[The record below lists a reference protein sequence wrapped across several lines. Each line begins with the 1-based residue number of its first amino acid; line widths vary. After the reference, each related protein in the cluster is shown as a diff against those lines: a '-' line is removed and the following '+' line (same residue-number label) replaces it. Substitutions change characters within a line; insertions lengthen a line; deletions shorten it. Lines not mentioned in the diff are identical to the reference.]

1 MPNVTSWTE
10 VEVNILIQTW
20 AEVEAKYPLL
30 RCPRGSVT
38 LHSKMYALY
47 SKRCPF
53 VRSSTA
59 VNRMKNHM
67 RIFILFV
74 HKFDESSRQRG
85 ERLWFDYNPKERR
98 ANAPMRLRGLATTV
112 NQKSYARLMTMERAQ
127 RWLVGSSEENQ
138 QGDDGML
145 RSETRLMPPVS
156 AGRASIGDELSLSS
170 EVSTPCTEQD
180 CHILLENVM
189 KLQDEKM
196 RQAVSKLRADVADEV
211 QRSSEMLLSI
221 IRNQFEDAESSGD
234 VAFVT
239 KVLDMQTQ
247 QIQERFD
254 QFQEKQ
260 TRQDAA
266 HRALIGEH
274 GKNRQ
279 NLHAKMYALYSQRIA
294 YDKERLEDGGRLW
307 FDLSFRERHQRRGL
321 VPRRPRGLAT
331 SLNKEAYT
339 KLLKMERAQRW
350 LAGNSL
356 AKMEEE
362 HQETRGEQLKS
373 SFISPVQ
380 PGLDSERRVGSFGV
394 SNMGD
399 FYPLPEAVVDQEDAM
414 EEKSHS
420 QVQDRSDT
428 STCSLYS
435 EDEDSLRSSTPESLI
450 RVQDTKEVKT
460 DAGLR
465 PSLKHRDCKLLL
477 ERMMA
482 FQNRTKRRAVAKL
495 RAGIESE
502 IQRNSEMLLSIVSSQ
517 SEDPESRKDVAF
529 LTKVLSMQ
537 RQQVQD
543 RFDQFE
549 AERIHEEALLKGD
562 DEAN

>member
-112 NQKSYARLMTMERAQ
+112 SQKSYARLMTMERAQ
-127 RWLVGSSEENQ
+127 RWLVGSSEESQ

-156 AGRASIGDELSLSS
+156 AGRASTGDELSLSS
-170 EVSTPCTEQD
+170 EVSTPCTEQGVDKGESHTFVEAPRHSRSSSYSPSSSFDEESEMSASSIPKMANPREKFRKLELPEHRD

-266 HRALIGEH
+266 HRALIG
-274 GKNRQ
+274 
-279 NLHAKMYALYSQRIA
+279 
-294 YDKERLEDGGRLW
+294 
-307 FDLSFRERHQRRGL
+307 
-321 VPRRPRGLAT
+321 
-331 SLNKEAYT
+331 
-339 KLLKMERAQRW
+339 
-350 LAGNSL
+350 
-356 AKMEEE
+356 
-362 HQETRGEQLKS
+362 
-373 SFISPVQ
+373 
-380 PGLDSERRVGSFGV
+380 
-394 SNMGD
+394 
-399 FYPLPEAVVDQEDAM
+399 
-414 EEKSHS
+414 
-420 QVQDRSDT
+420 
-428 STCSLYS
+428 
-435 EDEDSLRSSTPESLI
+435 
-450 RVQDTKEVKT
+450 
-460 DAGLR
+460 
-465 PSLKHRDCKLLL
+465 
-477 ERMMA
+477 
-482 FQNRTKRRAVAKL
+482 
-495 RAGIESE
+495 
-502 IQRNSEMLLSIVSSQ
+502 
-517 SEDPESRKDVAF
+517 
-529 LTKVLSMQ
+529 
-537 RQQVQD
+537 
-543 RFDQFE
+543 
-549 AERIHEEALLKGD
+549 
-562 DEAN
+562 

>member
-10 VEVNILIQTW
+10 TEITAIIDSW
-20 AEVEAKYPLL
+20 SEVETKHPLL
-30 RCPRGSVT
+30 
-38 LHSKMYALY
+38 
-47 SKRCPF
+47 
-53 VRSSTA
+53 SS
-59 VNRMKNHM
+59 
-67 RIFILFV
+67 
-74 HKFDESSRQRG
+74 
-85 ERLWFDYNPKERR
+85 
-98 ANAPMRLRGLATTV
+98 
-112 NQKSYARLMTMERAQ
+112 
-127 RWLVGSSEENQ
+127 
-138 QGDDGML
+138 
-145 RSETRLMPPVS
+145 
-156 AGRASIGDELSLSS
+156 
-170 EVSTPCTEQD
+170 
-180 CHILLENVM
+180 
-189 KLQDEKM
+189 
-196 RQAVSKLRADVADEV
+196 
-211 QRSSEMLLSI
+211 
-221 IRNQFEDAESSGD
+221 
-234 VAFVT
+234 
-239 KVLDMQTQ
+239 
-247 QIQERFD
+247 
-254 QFQEKQ
+254 
-260 TRQDAA
+260 
-266 HRALIGEH
+266 EH

-294 YDKERLEDGGRLW
+294 YPRTSCSVQNCKQTIREFVLFVASYDKERLEDGGRLW

-356 AKMEEE
+356 AKIEEE

-394 SNMGD
+394 STMGD
-399 FYPLPEAVVDQEDAM
+399 FYPLPEAVADQEDAM

-502 IQRNSEMLLSIVSSQ
+502 IERNSEMLLSIVSSQ

-549 AERIHEEALLKGD
+549 AERIHEEA
-562 DEAN
+562 ANRALVSQR